1 MTVDK
6 SQGLD
11 SDCIIISCSKRGG
24 KEHLMNVILNYFD
37 KFIYFINKNL
47 FIQNWRRVNVAFTR
61 AKKKLIFVGSI
72 NQLSQF
78 EKLKDFLSLISAK
91 NWVTPPFF

>member
-1 MTVDK
+1 MY
-6 SQGLD
+6 
-11 SDCIIISCSKRGG
+11 
-24 KEHLMNVILNYFD
+24 NYFLFEKRRQRTFD
-37 KFIYFINKNL
+37 ECNFILYIFINLFKSLSIYIKIKKL

-78 EKLKDFLSLISAK
+78 EKLKDFLALISAK
-91 NWVTPPFF
+91 NWVKNILFFN